1 MRKEMEFRHRL
12 FTLCAVFVLI
22 LFPLAAGCLSVPGP
36 ENQKKTPAVTAVA
49 TRSPQ
54 TTSTAATLQQ
64 SLTVTPART
73 LVVTT
78 TPSSAVTSPITA
90 GYAPA
95 SCQEQGGYIVLPGQQ
110 CTGSWLAAINTFSC
124 CSVPPVKGGDGTG
137 TISVAPFTLT
147 VNTDDSLGSIG
158 P

>member
-1 MRKEMEFRHRL
+1 MRVETMIRHQL
-12 FTLCAVFVLI
+12 FALAAILLLI
-22 LFPLAAGCLSVPGP
+22 LFPLAAGCLSIPGP
-36 ENQKKTPAVTAVA
+36 ESPKKTTAVTAVA

-54 TTSTAATLQQ
+54 TTSPAATPYQ
-64 SLTVTPART
+64 SPAATPVRT
-73 LVVTT
+73 MAATT
-78 TPSSAVTSPITA
+78 TASAVTTPVTS

-95 SCQEQGGYIVLPGQQ
+95 ACQDQGGFIVLPGQQ

-137 TISVAPFTLT
+137 TISIASFTLT
-147 VNTDDSLGSIG
+147 VNTDDSLGSIS